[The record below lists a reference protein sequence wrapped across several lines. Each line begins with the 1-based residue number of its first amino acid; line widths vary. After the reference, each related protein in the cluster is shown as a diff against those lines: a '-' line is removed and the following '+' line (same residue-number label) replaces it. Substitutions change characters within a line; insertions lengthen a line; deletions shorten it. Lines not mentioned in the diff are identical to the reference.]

1 MSLTRVHVARHGEV
15 DNPDGILYGR
25 LPGHGLSPHGALM
38 AERLGEYFADVELL
52 SLTCSPLQR
61 TRETIAPVAARHPE
75 LSVTTDDRVIETRNV
90 FQGTVVRK
98 AIRQPK
104 YWRYLV
110 APWKPSWGESY
121 GEIAARMHEAIVDV
135 ATRFPDGESLIV
147 SHQLPIWIARLDA
160 EGRSFVHD
168 PRRRQ
173 CSLASVTTFTL
184 DGPRIVTVDYAQ
196 PAADLLRV
204 GVPYA

>member
-1 MSLTRVHVARHGEV
+1 MTRVHLARHGEV

-25 LPGHGLSPHGALM
+25 LPGHGLSPHGAAM
-38 AERLGEYFADVELL
+38 AERLGEYFAGVELV
-52 SLTCSPLQR
+52 SLWCSPLQR

-75 LSVTTDDRVIETRNV
+75 LTVTTDERVIETRNI

-104 YWRYLV
+104 YWRYLLQ
-110 APWKPSWGESY
+110 PWRPSWGESY
-121 GEIAARMHEAIVDV
+121 AEIAVRMRAAIEDV
-135 ATRFPDGESLIV
+135 AAQHPGGESLIV

-173 CSLASVTTFTL
+173 CSLTSVTSFTL
-184 DGPRIVTVDYAQ
+184 DRGRIIQVDYAE
-196 PAADLLRV
+196 PARDLLRS